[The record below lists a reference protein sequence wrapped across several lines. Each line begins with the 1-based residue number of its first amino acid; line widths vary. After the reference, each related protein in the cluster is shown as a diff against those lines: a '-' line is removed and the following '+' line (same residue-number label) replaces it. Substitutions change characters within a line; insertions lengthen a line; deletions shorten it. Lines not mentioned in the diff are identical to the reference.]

1 MPRPKVTVKVTP
13 TGVTTNTMFDE
24 LYTCLPKSQKKEL
37 LAEFIRDKMRRVNL
51 KSNEFA
57 EKINKRP
64 SEITK
69 WLSGSHNFTID
80 TIFEIE
86 EKLGITIVNLR
97 EQAKEVNGE
106 SKCIKVVIPNVKL
119 NLPIHDRLL
128 NVKDEGQ
135 TFKSIIVKSPITN
148 KEIMEKT

>member
-1 MPRPKVTVKVTP
+1 MSKSKVTVKVTP
-13 TGVTTNTMFDE
+13 TGVTTNTMFDD

-69 WLSGSHNFTID
+69 WLSGNHNFTIE

-86 EKLGITIVNLR
+86 EKLGITIVNLS
-97 EQAKEVNGE
+97 EPAKEISGE
-106 SKCIKVVIPNVKL
+106 SKCIKVVVPDVKL
-119 NLPIHDRLL
+119 NLPIHERLL
-128 NVKDEGQ
+128 NIKAEGH
-135 TFKSIIVKSPITN
+135 TYKSIVVKSPIKN
-148 KEIMEKT
+148 KETIEKT